1 MAYWD
6 FITIR
11 GIEYY
16 ILLSDGET
24 IYTFPETNPQNNP
37 AIISVS
43 LQNVMPTVTF
53 QSKKYDM
60 ISIPLNL
67 VNNNVINFLINA
79 YGQYDKNNWRLFRWD
94 NSSSSY
100 LEYPDLNVELTAGIA
115 FWLITRDGNNFNLS
129 DAKSI
134 NTSKPFMIDLKP
146 GWNQIGNP
154 FPFPVAW
161 DSVRMAMPLGLTKVQ
176 NSDLPLSPISWNVET
191 EEYVPNQTTL
201 VPWEGYWVNNTSET
215 PVLLSI
221 PPVESTG
228 LMKKNTFAD
237 ISNNEF
243 VIQVKAFD
251 KDRTQDTQNYA
262 GMLNKAKDETDKFD
276 VLEPPAIS
284 DKINLTIIRDNKE
297 YIQNMVAV
305 SRQGAYWDLRITSD
319 KPDKNI
325 MIEIEKKSLLP
336 DDFKIWFLD
345 KNRMLSIPVSDKG
358 MDIQL
363 PEDGRGLYR
372 IIVGKEEYA
381 KENSEKIPLVPLEYT
396 LFQNYPNPFNSTT
409 NIMYNLREKS
419 QVRVEVFD
427 ILGRRVKVL
436 LNNEFQNPGTHNLM
450 WDGKNTNGNYT
461 SSGIYIYRI
470 NANDFTNSKMMVLL
484 K

>member
-1 MAYWD
+1 
-6 FITIR
+6 
-11 GIEYY
+11 
-16 ILLSDGET
+16 
-24 IYTFPETNPQNNP
+24 
-37 AIISVS
+37 
-43 LQNVMPTVTF
+43 
-53 QSKKYDM
+53 
-60 ISIPLNL
+60 
-67 VNNNVINFLINA
+67 
-79 YGQYDKNNWRLFRWD
+79 
-94 NSSSSY
+94 
-100 LEYPDLNVELTAGIA
+100 
-115 FWLITRDGNNFNLS
+115 
-129 DAKSI
+129 
-134 NTSKPFMIDLKP
+134 
-146 GWNQIGNP
+146 
-154 FPFPVAW
+154 
-161 DSVRMAMPLGLTKVQ
+161 
-176 NSDLPLSPISWNVET
+176 
-191 EEYVPNQTTL
+191 
-201 VPWEGYWVNNTSET
+201 
-215 PVLLSI
+215 
-221 PPVESTG
+221 
-228 LMKKNTFAD
+228 
-237 ISNNEF
+237 
-243 VIQVKAFD
+243 
-251 KDRTQDTQNYA
+251 
-262 GMLNKAKDETDKFD
+262 
-276 VLEPPAIS
+276 
-284 DKINLTIIRDNKE
+284 
-297 YIQNMVAV
+297 
-305 SRQGAYWDLRITSD
+305 
-319 KPDKNI
+319 